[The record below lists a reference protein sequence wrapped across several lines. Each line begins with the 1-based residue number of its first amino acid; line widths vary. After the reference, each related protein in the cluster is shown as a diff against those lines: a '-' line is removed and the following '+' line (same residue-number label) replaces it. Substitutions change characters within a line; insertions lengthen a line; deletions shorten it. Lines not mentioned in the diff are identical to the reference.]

1 MVDAPQIFTTSQFAN
16 RLRALLPD
24 GWFPSPP
31 ASGETEQAPV
41 LNAMLQGCGAVFQF
55 AWSLLQ
61 YVYPQQRLATATGA
75 MLDIYAQDFF
85 GSELPRET
93 GETDDAYRA
102 RIEAA
107 LVPLRFTRPA
117 IEAAIA
123 DSWDD
128 SWALVEPRNANDT
141 KGMATAASPAIG
153 GGFGYGTNL
162 EAGYTAEIGDP
173 TLRYG
178 SLLVP
183 FQGFILLKDAPT
195 NAPPDTVCA
204 EIEKTRAGGVVFW
217 ISGGMNGLPV
227 GDFGQDIL

>member
-1 MVDAPQIFTTSQFAN
+1 
-16 RLRALLPD
+16 
-24 GWFPSPP
+24 
-31 ASGETEQAPV
+31 
-41 LNAMLQGCGAVFQF
+41 MLQGCGAVFQF

-75 MLDIYAQDFF
+75 MLEIYAQDFF
-85 GSELPRET
+85 GSELPRDT

-141 KGMATAASPAIG
+141 KGIATAASPAIG

-178 SLLVP
+178 SLLAP
-183 FQGFILLKDAPT
+183 FRVHPSERGADKCPAGHGLRRNRKDKSRRRCFLDIRRNEWPPRRGF
-195 NAPPDTVCA
+195 
-204 EIEKTRAGGVVFW
+204 RARYFVR
-217 ISGGMNGLPV
+217 S
-227 GDFGQDIL
+227 